1 MTPEQQAADAIAW
14 AYEQE
19 TGAASQ
25 IARRAVER
33 ISAAELLIVPAA
45 RMARLLELERGWQPM
60 ETAPLSTSTPTP
72 HGPMVRAAYL
82 LGFCP
87 DESALDPQGCIE
99 VVFASSATGLASG
112 LVLRLLGH
120 AMILPTTIP
129 TANPTVSPRHHQPR
143 GENLV

>member
-1 MTPEQQAADAIAW
+1 MTPEQQAADIILRRIREAGTAPLS
-14 AYEQE
+14 
-19 TGAASQ
+19 AAANL
-25 IARRAVER
+25 ARDAVEA
-33 ISAAELLIVPAA
+33 ISAAELLIVPAG

-99 VVFASSATGLASG
+99 VIWWEPHLDGGRWQSAADVPIRPT
-112 LVLRLLGH
+112 H
-120 AMILPTTIP
+120 WMPLPE
-129 TANPTVSPRHHQPR
+129 APR
-143 GENLV
+143 

>member
-1 MTPEQQAADAIAW
+1 MTPEQQAADAIA
-14 AYEQE
+14 AAVVERAGL
-19 TGAASQ
+19 GASFAGG
-25 IARRAVER
+25 IGRLAVER

-99 VVFASSATGLASG
+99 VIWWEPHLDGGRWQSAADVPIRPT
-112 LVLRLLGH
+112 H
-120 AMILPTTIP
+120 WMPLPE
-129 TANPTVSPRHHQPR
+129 APR
-143 GENLV
+143 